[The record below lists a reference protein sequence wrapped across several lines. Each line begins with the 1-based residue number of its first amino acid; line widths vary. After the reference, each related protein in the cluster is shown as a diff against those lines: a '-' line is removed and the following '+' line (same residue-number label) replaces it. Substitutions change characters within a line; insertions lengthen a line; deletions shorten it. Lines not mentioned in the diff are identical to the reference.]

1 MQNLKEEIVIEDSII
16 KENIIGQYIK
26 LMRPNQYIKNL
37 FVVAALIFSNNIGN
51 LDLIYKTIIAFISF
65 CLISSAVYVLN
76 DIVDI
81 EKDKLHP
88 KKCKR
93 PLASGKIKIQNAV
106 VLLIGLVVVAL
117 VLSSKIN
124 LKLTA
129 IIFIYLIN
137 NLLYSF
143 KIKNVVLLDVFS
155 IAIGFI
161 LRVCAGSVAI
171 GVELSS
177 WIILCTFFLSLYL
190 GLGKRK
196 KEIEGLKNQAGEH
209 RKILKEYNPEIINQ
223 MMGVVLSSVIVCYAL
238 YSTSNPDKPQMIYT
252 TIFVVYG
259 VLRYNYIINTTEEG
273 NPTDVV
279 LKDRTLQ
286 INVILWV
293 LSCLLILM

>member
-93 PLASGKIKIQNAV
+93 PLASGKIKIKNAV
-106 VLLIGLVVVAL
+106 VLLIGLVAVAL

-171 GVELSS
+171 GVGLSS

-196 KEIEGLKNQAGEH
+196 KEIEGLKKQAGEH
-209 RKILKEYNPEIINQ
+209 RKILKEYNSEIINQ